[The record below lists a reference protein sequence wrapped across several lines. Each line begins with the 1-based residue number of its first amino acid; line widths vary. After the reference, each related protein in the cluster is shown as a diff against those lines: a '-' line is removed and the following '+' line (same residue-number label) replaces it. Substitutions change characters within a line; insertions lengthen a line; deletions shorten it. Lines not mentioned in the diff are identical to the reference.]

1 MYMFIFVSPPFGN
14 YLNLNHTYSIRG
26 SFTLEPRD
34 GLISQ
39 IFKTLRYSY
48 KHNGWINKIGLRN
61 PGIDYALKKY
71 GKDCTNN
78 NNILSIAILQQS
90 DLYRF
95 LNKIPKNVNLE
106 INVSC
111 PNAEKSMID
120 KDVHRFLDKERKWCV
135 IKVSPLVTKDKL
147 DSYYK
152 SGFRQFHLSN
162 TLPTDKG
169 GLSGKSLIQYNK
181 KNIEYL
187 RKTYPDTVIIG
198 GGGIQTK
205 EDALM
210 YKNFGADHV
219 SISTL
224 CFNPY
229 KFFKFYK
236 SLF

>member
-1 MYMFIFVSPPFGN
+1 MFIFISPPFGN

-34 GLISQ
+34 GLLSQ
-39 IFKTLRYSY
+39 IWKTLHYS
-48 KHNGWINKIGLRN
+48 KEHKGWINKIGLRN
-61 PGIDYALKKY
+61 KGIDYALKKY
-71 GKDCTNN
+71 RKDCTNS
-78 NNILSIAILQQS
+78 NNILSIAILQQN

-95 LNKIPKNVNLE
+95 LNKIPKDVNLE

-120 KDVHRFLDKERKWCV
+120 EDIHRFINNKRKWCV
-135 IKVSPLVTKDKL
+135 IKVSPLISSEKL
-147 DSYYK
+147 DSYYQK
-152 SGFRQFHLSN
+152 GFRQFHLSN
-162 TLPTDKG
+162 TLPTEKG

-198 GGGIQTK
+198 GGGIETK
-205 EDALM
+205 EDIVL
-210 YKNFGADHV
+210 YKKFGADHV
-219 SISTL
+219 SISSL
-224 CFNPY
+224 CFHPI